1 MQMLRFRQLYDS
13 LKNYQF
19 FVIDKK
25 VYDLHFKDNK
35 ILINKTIFWVKDP
48 EAYKSFKHYESALK
62 FFIENNIRR
71 SDTIVCIGGGA
82 TTDLGG
88 FVASTVLRGVHWIAV
103 PTTLLA
109 MVDASIGGKVGIN
122 LNQGKNLVGQFYL
135 PKSELVCT
143 DFLNT
148 LDQHQL
154 QSGYG
159 EIIKYYFLSKKLHN
173 LLDRSDF
180 SQEELIKTCIE
191 FKKKLVE
198 EDFKEKGQRKA
209 LNFGHTFG
217 HAIEKILGVEHG
229 IAIALGIKM
238 NLLLFFPEG
247 LNDFNRLVSQFK
259 IELPQKKLK
268 WKDFEYYLSFDNK
281 NTNKESIHFVILN
294 QKLEQYEYRNIKTD
308 ELKLIFY
315 QKKQYENFF
324 Q

>member
-1 MQMLRFRQLYDS
+1 MHSFSQLS
-13 LKNYQF
+13 TFLENYQF

-35 ILINKTIFWVKDP
+35 TLLNKTIFWVKDP
-48 EAYKSFKHYESALK
+48 EAYKSFVHYESAVD
-62 FFIENNIRR
+62 FFIKNNIRR

-88 FVASTVLRGVHWIAV
+88 FVASTVLRGVSWIAV

-122 LNQGKNLVGQFYL
+122 LNQGKNLVGQFHL
-135 PKSELVCT
+135 PKSELICT

-180 SQEELIKTCIE
+180 SQEELIKTCIQ

-198 EDFKEKGQRKA
+198 DDFKETGQRKA

-217 HAIEKILGVEHG
+217 HAIEKTLDLEHG
-229 IAIALGIKM
+229 IAVAMGIKI

-247 LNDFNRLVSQFK
+247 VGDFNRLVSRFK
-259 IELPQKKLK
+259 IELPKKKLK
-268 WKDFEYYLSFDNK
+268 WKDFEYYLSFDKK
-281 NTNKESIHFVILN
+281 NTNKESIHFVIVN
-294 QKLEQYEYRNIKTD
+294 QNLERYEYRNIKTD
-308 ELKLIFY
+308 EVKQIFY